1 MSRSDPQDVQM
12 LKQMMH
18 CLSDAVELFSVDDLE
33 RCERYKTALK
43 NLLSD
48 PANQAYLLEPV
59 RPPARKM

>member
-1 MSRSDPQDVQM
+1 
-12 LKQMMH
+12 MH

-59 RPPARKM
+59 RPPARKV